1 MDSLYLWLKFVHVVA
16 AVVSVGGFFALTV
29 LNARIAR
36 AGEPAAAAALG
47 QQSEVFGRTVLGPAM
62 GILLI
67 AGLWMAGQ
75 FGIPFTDLWIV
86 WGLVGFVLFVLLGV
100 VGLGRAGAELGEVA
114 RTAGANDPRVDAL
127 RQRMSLLS
135 WLSLL
140 VLLSVIWAMVLKPT
154 LKPRRIRSPS
164 NECASASS
172 KIPGW
177 SIFGSTQPIHAPHGP
192 IHAVEVEFRTASMR

>member
-1 MDSLYLWLKFVHVVA
+1 MDSLYLWLKFVHVWRGRRL
-16 AVVSVGGFFALTV
+16 VGALLPLTV

-67 AGLWMAGQ
+67 AGVWMAGQ

-100 VGLGRAGAELGEVA
+100 VGLGRAEELGEVA

-127 RQRMSLLS
+127 RQRMSLLG

-154 LKPRRIRSPS
+154 L
-164 NECASASS
+164 
-172 KIPGW
+172 
-177 SIFGSTQPIHAPHGP
+177 
-192 IHAVEVEFRTASMR
+192 

>member
-16 AVVSVGGFFALTV
+16 AVVSVGGFLALTV

-67 AGLWMAGQ
+67 AGVWMAGQ

-86 WGLVGFVLFVLLGV
+86 WGLVGFVAFILLGV
-100 VGLGRAGAELGEVA
+100 VALGRTGAELGALA
-114 RTAGANDPRVDAL
+114 RTAGPSDPRVAAL
-127 RQRMSLLS
+127 RQRIAVLG

-140 VLLSVIWAMVLKPT
+140 VLLSVIWAMVFKPT
-154 LKPRRIRSPS
+154 L
-164 NECASASS
+164 
-172 KIPGW
+172 
-177 SIFGSTQPIHAPHGP
+177 
-192 IHAVEVEFRTASMR
+192 

>member
-16 AVVSVGGFFALTV
+16 AVVAVGGFLALTV

-62 GILLI
+62 GILLL
-67 AGLWMAGQ
+67 AGVWMAGQ

-86 WGLVGFVLFVLLGV
+86 WGLIGFVLFILLGV
-100 VGLGRAGAELGEVA
+100 VGLARTGAELGEVA
-114 RTAGANDPRVDAL
+114 RTAGANDPRVGVL

-140 VLLSVIWAMVLKPT
+140 VLLSVIWAMVFKPT
-154 LKPRRIRSPS
+154 L
-164 NECASASS
+164 
-172 KIPGW
+172 
-177 SIFGSTQPIHAPHGP
+177 
-192 IHAVEVEFRTASMR
+192 